1 MVAGASA
8 THPADVGIAVYTKDF
23 VEANGRFFRR
33 FRRGLVFTHGV
44 WVFVF
49 LDGYKDS
56 PMIRATAELVGWL
69 K

>member
-8 THPADVGIAVYTKDF
+8 THLADVAIAVYTKDF
-23 VEANGRFFRR
+23 VEANGRIFGR

-49 LDGYKDS
+49 LDGCKDS